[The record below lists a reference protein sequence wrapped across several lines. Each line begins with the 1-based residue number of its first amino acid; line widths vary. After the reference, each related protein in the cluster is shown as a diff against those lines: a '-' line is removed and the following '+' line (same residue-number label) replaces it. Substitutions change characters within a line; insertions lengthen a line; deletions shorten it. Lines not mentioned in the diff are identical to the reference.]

1 MVSKSRPVRRL
12 IDVYEPGEGKAQVV
26 DRPSELSN
34 VLWRASRGDLGRRNV
49 AITWML
55 FGAGMRINEVA
66 QLQVKDVYR
75 PDGGL
80 KKTFIIPAKYTKTN
94 KSRVA
99 YIVAAQHRQ
108 ALSQWREQRID
119 DKAMLSDDGSYGGL
133 RADSPLFLSKKG
145 SWRKFAF
152 NNKKY
157 KRLDVDG
164 KTVEAE
170 TKVCSSLENLMRDI
184 MKGAGIQG
192 GSSHSG
198 RRTLATWLDRKGCD
212 LELIRYILN
221 HEDPEMTIEY
231 IDPSRTRIE
240 QAYKSLWKGVKMPEQ
255 LKQ

>member
-12 IDVYEPGEGKAQVV
+12 IDVYEPGEGKAQVIN
-26 DRPSELSN
+26 RPSELVN
-34 VLWRASRGDLGRRNV
+34 VLWRASRGELGRRNV

-55 FGAGMRINEVA
+55 FGSGMRINEVA
-66 QLQVKDVYR
+66 QLRVKDVYR
-75 PDGGL
+75 PDGTL

-99 YIVAAQHRQ
+99 YIIAEQQRQ
-108 ALSQWREQRID
+108 SLSEWRDQRINER
-119 DKAMLSDDGSYGGL
+119 AMVNEGGSYGGL
-133 RADSPLFLSKKG
+133 CGDSPLFLSKKG

-157 KRLDVDG
+157 KKLNTNG
-164 KTVEAE
+164 KEVEVE
-170 TKVCSSLENLMRDI
+170 TKVCSSLENLMREI
-184 MKGAGIQG
+184 LKGAGIQG

-231 IDPSRTRIE
+231 IDPSQHRIE
-240 QAYKSLWKGVKMPEQ
+240 QAYKAILKGIKVPESME
-255 LKQ
+255 